1 MQATKATNVPSQQQ
15 QDVTPTTTI
24 APKKRKLSKDHLL
37 AIAFLMPS
45 FLLILV
51 FVYGFIGWTGYVS
64 VSSWNT
70 LVPDFS
76 FVGLKNYLYLFQDF
90 RFQADLRNTLFFTVL
105 FIGFVILSGMG
116 LAILLDQ
123 KIKAEPVFRNL
134 FFFPMALSFV
144 VTGVVWQWLLN
155 PSTGVNL
162 FLAKLGLD
170 SKWYTDTTILG
181 GLQWGKIE
189 FGIPVALL
197 AVVIAAVWQMTGFSL
212 AMYLAGLRGIPDEV
226 REAARM
232 DGASEWMIYRK
243 IILPLLRPITVSV
256 IIIMAHI
263 SLKIFDLIYAMTGP
277 GANFVTDVPGVYMF
291 ETTFRG
297 NYYANGAAI
306 AIIMLVSVAIF
317 IVPYLIS
324 SRKAEA

>member
-1 MQATKATNVPSQQQ
+1 MVETVNVTTAEKATAVPT
-15 QDVTPTTTI
+15 VR
-24 APKKRKLSKDHLL
+24 KKRKWTADHWL
-37 AIAFLMPS
+37 AAVFLAPS
-45 FLLILV
+45 FILIFL

-64 VSSWNT
+64 VSNWNS
-70 LVPDFS
+70 LVPDWS
-76 FVGLKNYLYLFQDF
+76 FAGLKNYQYLFQDF
-90 RFQADLRNTLFFTVL
+90 RFQADLRNTLVFTVL
-105 FIGFVILSGMG
+105 FIAVVIVLGQL

-123 KIKAEPVFRNL
+123 KLRGESLFRNI

-144 VTGVVWQWLLN
+144 VTGVVWQWLFN

-162 FLAKLGLD
+162 FLKPLGLD

-181 GLQWGKIE
+181 GFQWGKIE
-189 FGIPVALL
+189 FGVPLAMI
-197 AVVIAAVWQMTGFSL
+197 AVVVAAVWQMTGFAV
-212 AMYLAGLRGIPDEV
+212 AMYLAGLRAIPDEV

-232 DGASEWMIYRK
+232 DGATEFQLYWK
-243 IILPLLRPITVSV
+243 IVLPLLRPITASV

-263 SLKIFDLIYAMTGP
+263 SLKIFDLVYAMTGP

-306 AIIMLVSVAIF
+306 AIVMLLSVAMF
-317 IVPYLIS
+317 IVPYLVS
-324 SRKAEA
+324 SRKGGS

>member
-1 MQATKATNVPSQQQ
+1 MTVVP
-15 QDVTPTTTI
+15 
-24 APKKRKLSKDHLL
+24 APRKKRKWTVDRWL
-37 AIAFLMPS
+37 AAAFLTPS
-45 FLLILV
+45 VVLIFI

-64 VSSWNT
+64 LSNWNS
-70 LVPDFS
+70 LVPDLS
-76 FVGLKNYLYLFQDF
+76 FAGLKNYIYLFHDF
-90 RFQADLRNTLFFTVL
+90 RFQADLRNTLVFTIL
-105 FIGFVILSGMG
+105 FIGVVIVLGQL

-123 KIKAEPVFRNL
+123 KLRGESIFRNI

-162 FLAKLGLD
+162 FLKKFGLD

-181 GLQWGKIE
+181 GFHLGNIE
-189 FGIPVALL
+189 FGVPVAIV
-197 AVVIAAVWQMTGFSL
+197 AVVIAAVWQMTGFAV
-212 AMYLAGLRGIPDEV
+212 AMYLAGLRAIPEEV

-232 DGASEWMIYRK
+232 DGATELQIYRK
-243 IILPLLRPITVSV
+243 IIIPLLRPITVSV

-306 AIIMLVSVAIF
+306 AMIMLLSVAIF

-324 SRKAEA
+324 SRKGES

>member
-1 MQATKATNVPSQQQ
+1 MKTETATRS
-15 QDVTPTTTI
+15 VTVSTR
-24 APKKRKLSKDHLL
+24 KKRSLTNDHML
-37 AIAFLMPS
+37 AIGFLIPS
-45 FLLILV
+45 ILLVGV

-64 VSSWNT
+64 LSNWNS

-76 FVGLKNYLYLFQDF
+76 FVGLKNYLYLFSDF
-90 RFQADLRNTLFFTVL
+90 RFQADLRNTLFFTIM
-105 FIGFVILSGMG
+105 FILAVIVVGQF
-116 LAILLDQ
+116 LAVLLDQ
-123 KIKAEPVFRNL
+123 KIQQESLFRNI

-162 FLAKLGLD
+162 FLGKLGLD
-170 SKWYTDTTILG
+170 SKWYTDTTIFPAIG
-181 GLQWGKIE
+181 WGKIE
-189 FGIPVALL
+189 FGIPIAMI
-197 AVVIAAVWQMTGFSL
+197 AVVIAAVWQMTGFSV
-212 AMYLAGLRGIPDEV
+212 AMYLAGLRGVPEEV

-232 DGASEWMIYRK
+232 DGANEFQVYWK
-243 IILPLLRPITVSV
+243 IIMPILRPITVSV

-277 GANFVTDVPGVYMF
+277 GANFVTDVPGVYMY

-306 AIIMLVSVAIF
+306 AVVMLLAVAIF
-317 IVPYLIS
+317 IVPYLWS
-324 SRKAEA
+324 SRKEEA

>member
-1 MQATKATNVPSQQQ
+1 MKTETATRS
-15 QDVTPTTTI
+15 VTVSTR
-24 APKKRKLSKDHLL
+24 KRRSLTKDHML
-37 AIAFLMPS
+37 AIGFLIPS
-45 FLLILV
+45 ILLVGV

-64 VSSWNT
+64 LSNWNS

-76 FVGLKNYLYLFQDF
+76 FVGLKNYLYLFSDF
-90 RFQADLRNTLFFTVL
+90 RFQADLRNTLFFTIM
-105 FIGFVILSGMG
+105 FILAVIVVGQF
-116 LAILLDQ
+116 LAVLLDQ
-123 KIKAEPVFRNL
+123 KIQQESLFRNI

-162 FLAKLGLD
+162 FLGKLGLD
-170 SKWYTDTTILG
+170 SKWYTDTTIFPAIG
-181 GLQWGKIE
+181 WGKIE
-189 FGIPVALL
+189 FGIPIAMI
-197 AVVIAAVWQMTGFSL
+197 AVVIAAVWQMTGFSV
-212 AMYLAGLRGIPDEV
+212 AMYLAGLRGVPEEV

-232 DGASEWMIYRK
+232 DGANEFQVYWK
-243 IILPLLRPITVSV
+243 IIMPILRPITVSV

-277 GANFVTDVPGVYMF
+277 GANFVTDVPGVYMY

-306 AIIMLVSVAIF
+306 AVVMLLAVAIF
-317 IVPYLIS
+317 IVPYLWS
-324 SRKAEA
+324 SRKEEA

>member
-1 MQATKATNVPSQQQ
+1 MKTETAMRS
-15 QDVTPTTTI
+15 VTVSTR
-24 APKKRKLSKDHLL
+24 KKRSLTKDHML
-37 AIAFLMPS
+37 AIGFLIPS
-45 FLLILV
+45 ILLVGV

-64 VSSWNT
+64 LSNWNS

-76 FVGLKNYLYLFQDF
+76 FVGLKNYLYLFSDF
-90 RFQADLRNTLFFTVL
+90 RFQADLRNTLFFTIM
-105 FIGFVILSGMG
+105 FILAVIVVGQF
-116 LAILLDQ
+116 LAVLLDQ
-123 KIKAEPVFRNL
+123 KIQQESLFRNI

-162 FLAKLGLD
+162 FLGKLGLD
-170 SKWYTDTTILG
+170 SKWYTDTTIFPAIG
-181 GLQWGKIE
+181 WGKIE
-189 FGIPVALL
+189 FGIPIAMI
-197 AVVIAAVWQMTGFSL
+197 AVVIAAVWQMTGFSV
-212 AMYLAGLRGIPDEV
+212 AMYLAGLRGVPEEV

-232 DGASEWMIYRK
+232 DGANEFQVYWK
-243 IILPLLRPITVSV
+243 IIMPILRPITVSV

-277 GANFVTDVPGVYMF
+277 GANFVTDVPGVYMY

-306 AIIMLVSVAIF
+306 AVVMLLAVAIF
-317 IVPYLIS
+317 IVPYLWS
-324 SRKAEA
+324 SRKGEA

>member
-1 MQATKATNVPSQQQ
+1 MKTETAMRS
-15 QDVTPTTTI
+15 VTVSTR
-24 APKKRKLSKDHLL
+24 KKRSLTKDHML
-37 AIAFLMPS
+37 AIGFLIPS
-45 FLLILV
+45 VLLVGV

-64 VSSWNT
+64 LSNWNS

-76 FVGLKNYLYLFQDF
+76 FVGLKNYLYLFSDF
-90 RFQADLRNTLFFTVL
+90 RFQADLRNTLFFTVM
-105 FIGFVILSGMG
+105 FILAVIVVGQF
-116 LAILLDQ
+116 LAVLLDQ
-123 KIKAEPVFRNL
+123 KIQQESLFRNI

-162 FLAKLGLD
+162 FLGKLGLD
-170 SKWYTDTTILG
+170 SKWYTDTTIFPAIG
-181 GLQWGKIE
+181 WGKIE
-189 FGIPVALL
+189 FGIPIAMI
-197 AVVIAAVWQMTGFSL
+197 AVVIAAVWQMTGFSV
-212 AMYLAGLRGIPDEV
+212 AMYLAGLRGVPEEV

-232 DGASEWMIYRK
+232 DGANEFQVYWK
-243 IILPLLRPITVSV
+243 IIMPILRPITVSV

-277 GANFVTDVPGVYMF
+277 GANFVTDVPGVYMY

-306 AIIMLVSVAIF
+306 AVVMLLAVAIF
-317 IVPYLIS
+317 IVPYLWS
-324 SRKAEA
+324 SRKGEA

>member
-1 MQATKATNVPSQQQ
+1 METAEAVSESNVTVVPE
-15 QDVTPTTTI
+15 TR
-24 APKKRKLSKDHLL
+24 KKRKWTVDHWL
-37 AIAFLMPS
+37 AVAFLSPS
-45 FLLILV
+45 IVLILI

-64 VSSWNT
+64 LSNWNS
-70 LVPDFS
+70 LVPDLS
-76 FVGLKNYLYLFQDF
+76 FAGLKNYIYLFHDF
-90 RFQADLRNTLFFTVL
+90 RFQADLRNTLVFTVL
-105 FIGFVILSGMG
+105 FIAVVIVLGQL

-123 KIKAEPVFRNL
+123 KLRGESIFRNI

-162 FLAKLGLD
+162 FLKRFGLD
-170 SKWYTDTTILG
+170 SKWYTDTTVLG
-181 GLQWGKIE
+181 GFHLGKVE
-189 FGIPVALL
+189 FGVPVAMI
-197 AVVIAAVWQMTGFSL
+197 AVVIAAVWQMTGFAV
-212 AMYLAGLRGIPDEV
+212 AMYLAGLRAIPEEV

-232 DGASEWMIYRK
+232 DGATEFQIYRK
-243 IILPLLRPITVSV
+243 IIIPMLRPITVSV

-306 AIIMLVSVAIF
+306 AMIMLLSVAIF
-317 IVPYLIS
+317 IVPYLVS
-324 SRKAEA
+324 SRKGGS

>member
-1 MQATKATNVPSQQQ
+1 METAKAVSERSVTVVPE
-15 QDVTPTTTI
+15 TR
-24 APKKRKLSKDHLL
+24 KKRKWTVDHWL
-37 AIAFLMPS
+37 ALAFLSPS
-45 FLLILV
+45 IVLILI

-64 VSSWNT
+64 LSNWNS
-70 LVPDFS
+70 LVPDLS
-76 FVGLKNYLYLFQDF
+76 FVGLKNYIYLFHDF
-90 RFQADLRNTLFFTVL
+90 RFQADLRNTLVFTVL
-105 FIGFVILSGMG
+105 FIGVVIVLGQF

-123 KIKAEPVFRNL
+123 KLRGESIFRNI

-162 FLAKLGLD
+162 FLKKFGLD
-170 SKWYTDTTILG
+170 SKWYTDTNILG
-181 GLQWGKIE
+181 GFHIGKIE
-189 FGIPVALL
+189 FGVPVAIV
-197 AVVIAAVWQMTGFSL
+197 AVVIAAVWQMTGFAV
-212 AMYLAGLRGIPDEV
+212 AMYLAGLRAIPEEV

-232 DGASEWMIYRK
+232 DGATEFQIYRK
-243 IILPLLRPITVSV
+243 IIIPLLRPITVSV

-306 AIIMLVSVAIF
+306 AIIMLLSVAIF

-324 SRKAEA
+324 SRKGES

>member
-1 MQATKATNVPSQQQ
+1 MMKTETAMRS
-15 QDVTPTTTI
+15 VTVSTR
-24 APKKRKLSKDHLL
+24 KRRSLTKDHML
-37 AIAFLMPS
+37 AIGFLIPS
-45 FLLILV
+45 ILLVGV

-64 VSSWNT
+64 LSNWNS

-76 FVGLKNYLYLFQDF
+76 FVGLKNYLYLFSDF
-90 RFQADLRNTLFFTVL
+90 RFQADLRNTLFFTIM
-105 FIGFVILSGMG
+105 FILAVIVVGQF
-116 LAILLDQ
+116 LAVLLDQ
-123 KIKAEPVFRNL
+123 KIQQESLFRNI

-162 FLAKLGLD
+162 FLGKLGLD
-170 SKWYTDTTILG
+170 SKWYTDTTIFPAIG
-181 GLQWGKIE
+181 WGKIE
-189 FGIPVALL
+189 FGIPIAMI
-197 AVVIAAVWQMTGFSL
+197 AVVIAAVWQMTGFSV
-212 AMYLAGLRGIPDEV
+212 AMYLAGLRGVPEEV

-232 DGASEWMIYRK
+232 DGANEFQVYWK
-243 IILPLLRPITVSV
+243 IIMPILRPITVSV

-277 GANFVTDVPGVYMF
+277 GANFVTDVPGVYMY

-306 AIIMLVSVAIF
+306 AVVMLLAVAIF
-317 IVPYLIS
+317 IVPYLWS
-324 SRKAEA
+324 SRKEEA

>member
-1 MQATKATNVPSQQQ
+1 MKG
-15 QDVTPTTTI
+15 
-24 APKKRKLSKDHLL
+24 KRPLILNDRVK
-37 AIAFLMPS
+37 AFLCLLPS
-45 FLLILV
+45 IILIMV

-64 VSSWNT
+64 LSNWNS

-76 FVGLKNYLYLFQDF
+76 FAGLKNYAFLFNDY
-90 RFQADLRNTLFFTVL
+90 RFQADLRNTLFFTLFFIIAVL
-105 FIGFVILSGMG
+105 ASGLL

-123 KIKAEPVFRNL
+123 KIRGESLFRNI
-134 FFFPMALSFV
+134 FFFPMALSFI

-162 FLAKLGLD
+162 LLKKFGMSPL
-170 SKWYTDTTILG
+170 WYTSVKVIPG
-181 GLQWGKIE
+181 VEWGKIE
-189 FGIPVALL
+189 FGVPVAII
-197 AVVIAAVWQMTGFSL
+197 AVVIAAMWQMTGFSL
-212 AMYLAGLRGIPDEV
+212 AMYLAGLRGIPEEL

-232 DGASEWMIYRK
+232 DGASELQVYTK
-243 IILPLLRPITVSV
+243 IILPLLMPITVSV

-277 GANFVTDVPGVYMF
+277 GANFVTDVPGMYMF

-306 AIIMLVSVAIF
+306 TIIMLLSVAIF

-324 SRKAEA
+324 SRKGGS

>member
-1 MQATKATNVPSQQQ
+1 MKTETTMRS
-15 QDVTPTTTI
+15 VTVTTR
-24 APKKRKLSKDHLL
+24 KKRSLTKDHML
-37 AIAFLMPS
+37 AIGFLIPS
-45 FLLILV
+45 ILLVGV

-64 VSSWNT
+64 LSNWNS

-76 FVGLKNYLYLFQDF
+76 FVGLKNYLYLFGDF
-90 RFQADLRNTLFFTVL
+90 RFQADLRNTLFFTIM
-105 FIGFVILSGMG
+105 FILAVIVVGQI

-123 KIKAEPVFRNL
+123 KIQQESLFRNI

-170 SKWYTDTTILG
+170 SKWYTDTTIFPAIG
-181 GLQWGKIE
+181 WGKIE
-189 FGIPVALL
+189 FGIPIAMI
-197 AVVIAAVWQMTGFSL
+197 AVVIAAVWQMTGFSV
-212 AMYLAGLRGIPDEV
+212 AMYLAGLRGVPEEV

-232 DGASEWMIYRK
+232 DGANEFQVYWK
-243 IILPLLRPITVSV
+243 IIMPILRPITVSV

-277 GANFVTDVPGVYMF
+277 GANFVTDVPGVYMY

-306 AIIMLVSVAIF
+306 AVVMLLAVAIF
-317 IVPYLIS
+317 IVPYLWS
-324 SRKAEA
+324 SRKGEA